1 MNIAA
6 VMTDLGRIEL
16 QERPMPVATAGTAV
30 VKIHAVGVCG
40 SDTTYYRHGRIGDWV
55 VDGDIILGHEAA
67 GEVVEIGERVTG
79 LAVGDRV
86 AIEPG
91 TPCRSCAQCMAGRYH
106 LCPDLAFLATPPYDG
121 ALVQYI
127 AVDAR
132 TLFTIPEE
140 MTYEQAAM
148 VEPLSVGL
156 WACQRGS
163 LRPGDDVLVSGA
175 GPVGVLAAQAAR
187 ALGARSVT
195 VSDVSDF
202 RLGLAQKLGFVV
214 EKGDDPG
221 ASTFDLLLECSG
233 APGVLAAGMDRLR
246 EAGRAAMI
254 GLPKEPVELPVS
266 FLNKNEVSL
275 ALVNRYQNTWPLG
288 ISLIASGRVV
298 VDDLQTHSFSLK
310 ETDTALEIGSHDP
323 QSLKAIIYPQQA

>member
-1 MNIAA
+1 MNTAA
-6 VMTDLGRIEL
+6 VMTALGRIEL
-16 QERPMPVATAGTAV
+16 QERPMPRATTGTAV

-67 GEVVEIGERVTG
+67 GEVVEVGEGVTD

-91 TPCRSCAQCMAGRYH
+91 TPCRQCAQCHAGRYH
-106 LCPDLAFLATPPYDG
+106 LCPELVFLATPPYDG
-121 ALVQYI
+121 ALVQHI

-132 TLFTIPEE
+132 TLFPIPDT

-156 WACQRGS
+156 WGCQRAS
-163 LRPGDDVLVSGA
+163 LRPGDDVLVTGA

-187 ALGARSVT
+187 ALGARTVT
-195 VSDVSDF
+195 ISDVSPF
-202 RLGLAQKLGFVV
+202 RLELAGRLGLTV
-214 EKGDDPG
+214 EDPG
-221 ASTFDLLLECSG
+221 SPSEDRFDVLLECSG
-233 APGVLAAGMDRLR
+233 APGVLATGMNRLR
-246 EAGRAAMI
+246 EGGRAAMI
-254 GLPKEPVELPVS
+254 GLPKASVELPVS

-288 ISLIASGRVV
+288 IALVASGRVR
-298 VDDLQTHSFSLK
+298 VDDLHTHSFPLK
-310 ETDTALEIGSHDP
+310 ETATALEIGANDP
-323 QSLKAIIYPQQA
+323 LSMKAIIYPQDV